1 MLKKIPPKNIRN
13 KPVQLKKAHTKVR
26 NYYNF
31 YLNRTAIFLSLN
43 QDNLGK
49 IFSFKLSINQK
60 IKFQKK
66 NILKNIT
73 NFLFTQSNMIEM
85 KILY

>member
-13 KPVQLKKAHTKVR
+13 KPVQLKKANTKVR

-31 YLNRTAIFLSLN
+31 YLNRKTTFLSLN
-43 QDNLGK
+43 LGNLGK

-66 NILKNIT
+66 NI
-73 NFLFTQSNMIEM
+73 
-85 KILY
+85 